1 MTDKVIPEWILIAE
15 ETFDQLQITN
25 QKSEYLDRQ
34 KSEYL
39 DRYSKL
45 ELIDLY
51 MALWENMNEKQKKFE
66 VWKAK
71 DNNTIGSLR
80 DQNSLYLEKI
90 NELTATNLK
99 LQGWSIR
106 VNPYVIGI

>member
-15 ETFDQLQITN
+15 ETFDNIQITN
-25 QKSEYLDRQ
+25 QKREYLERYRQ
-34 KSEYL
+34 S
-39 DRYSKL
+39 

-51 MALWENMNEKQKKFE
+51 MALSEYMNEKQEKFE
-66 VWKAK
+66 VYKAEA
-71 DNNTIGSLR
+71 NNIIRRLR
-80 DQNSLYLEKI
+80 DENSLYLEKI
-90 NELTATNLK
+90 NELTETNLK